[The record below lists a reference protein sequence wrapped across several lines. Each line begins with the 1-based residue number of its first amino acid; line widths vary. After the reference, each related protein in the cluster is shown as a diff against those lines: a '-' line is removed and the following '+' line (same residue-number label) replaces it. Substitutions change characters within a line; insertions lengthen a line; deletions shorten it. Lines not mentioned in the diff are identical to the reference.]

1 MKVLPNETAYDIL
14 KFLNYDQ
21 LSCFRQVD
29 RRFCG
34 LINEYEEEFARKEF
48 QSVSMVQ
55 CISIVYNEY
64 KKFMKNCGVIE
75 IEIPPNN
82 FPLDDVREKWQAA
95 INNNIRLFCVDKLCT
110 REFIIR
116 LINKENVIPHRL
128 ILNLPNIPKN
138 VKEMLIIRFWLE
150 KLFNCV
156 IESFTF
162 DKVIFNPELIKLLFE
177 DTDSKSLLLHTQKSY
192 LNSNI
197 CYKYEYLL
205 EFIENYLSA
214 SKCLYIDF
222 DAVVISYHNKEYSKA
237 LKANFWRSKRNSNAK
252 TPIFQHFERH
262 FVLFLSKC
270 T

>member
-1 MKVLPNETAYDIL
+1 
-14 KFLNYDQ
+14 
-21 LSCFRQVD
+21 
-29 RRFCG
+29 
-34 LINEYEEEFARKEF
+34 
-48 QSVSMVQ
+48 
-55 CISIVYNEY
+55 
-64 KKFMKNCGVIE
+64 
-75 IEIPPNN
+75 
-82 FPLDDVREKWQAA
+82 
-95 INNNIRLFCVDKLCT
+95 
-110 REFIIR
+110 
-116 LINKENVIPHRL
+116 
-128 ILNLPNIPKN
+128 
-138 VKEMLIIRFWLE
+138 MLIIRFWLE

-262 FVLFLSKC
+262 FVLFLSKW
-270 T
+270 